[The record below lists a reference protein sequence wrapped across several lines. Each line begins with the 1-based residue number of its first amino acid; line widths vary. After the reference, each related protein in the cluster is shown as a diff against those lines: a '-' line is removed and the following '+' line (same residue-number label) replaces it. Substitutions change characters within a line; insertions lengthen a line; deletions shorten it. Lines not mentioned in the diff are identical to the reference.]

1 MKYLIKIEWLKY
13 KHYRPFWLLVALY
26 SISLIIV
33 NYIVFEVNSVIQNQ
47 TSGSQL
53 EVIIGKS
60 VMSFPFVWE
69 TVTFSS
75 SFLLSILGILVI
87 LVTTN
92 EFTFKTH
99 RQNIIDGLSRE
110 QFITS
115 KIISAFILSL
125 ISTVIVSIVAIVMG
139 LLEKG
144 SEFSFE
150 RSYTV
155 LYFFIQTL
163 SYTMLALLISTI
175 FRRGVISIGIYLL
188 YIWMLEHLLM
198 LWFYRLEFPYA
209 KWLPVQSAEDLLSF
223 PTFENI
229 RKMAPDSNMVNSI
242 FIVPIIYIA
251 IMVYFTFKRF
261 VKSDL

>member
-1 MKYLIKIEWLKY
+1 MKYLLNIEWLKY
-13 KHYRPFWLLVALY
+13 KNYRPFWWLVGLY
-26 SISLIIV
+26 LASLFIV
-33 NYIVFEVNSVIQNQ
+33 NYIVFEVNSYIQNE
-47 TSGSQL
+47 SSP
-53 EVIIGKS
+53 EVEMIFGKS
-60 VMSFPFVWE
+60 VMAFPFVWE
-69 TVTFSS
+69 TVSFSS

-115 KIISAFILSL
+115 KIISAFILSVL
-125 ISTVIVSIVAIVMG
+125 STVIVALVAIIMG
-139 LLEKG
+139 LIEDY
-144 SEFSFE
+144 SSFTLE

-163 SYTMLALLISTI
+163 SYTMLALLVSTL
-175 FRRGVISIGIYLL
+175 FRRGAIAIGIYLL
-188 YIWMLEHLLM
+188 YLWMAEHLLM
-198 LWFYRLEFPYA
+198 LWLFKIKAPFA

-223 PTFENI
+223 PSLSNI
-229 RKMAPDSNMVNSI
+229 KKMAPDFGQWETI
-242 FIVPIIYIA
+242 FAIPLIYIA
-251 IMVYFTFKRF
+251 IMVFITYKRF